1 MWKDW
6 VDLKSIEW
14 KLLSENTPDV
24 TQIRPELCEQYRKSR
39 KEGGLW
45 RWSNLDLES
54 GTHLYQQL
62 QDLRQVTWPLGIAVS
77 GLRPPWI
84 QIPGCDFM
92 TLVILG
98 KLLNDMS
105 QFPQLWSGGDN
116 STPLIGLSRTWVLR
130 QSLIHGSS
138 QWLPASSTHL
148 VEHLILARHV
158 IW

>member
-1 MWKDW
+1 MKRLSWFKVNWMKIIKCKYSRCYTDTARVMWAVQEKQ
-6 VDLKSIEW
+6 E
-14 KLLSENTPDV
+14 
-24 TQIRPELCEQYRKSR
+24 R
-39 KEGGLW
+39 
-45 RWSNLDLES
+45 RWPLEMIKPDLES
-54 GTHLYQQL
+54 GTHLYRQL

-98 KLLNDMS
+98 KLLNDMP

-116 STPLIGLSRTWVLR
+116 STPLTGLSRTWVLR
-130 QSLIHGSS
+130 QSLIHASC